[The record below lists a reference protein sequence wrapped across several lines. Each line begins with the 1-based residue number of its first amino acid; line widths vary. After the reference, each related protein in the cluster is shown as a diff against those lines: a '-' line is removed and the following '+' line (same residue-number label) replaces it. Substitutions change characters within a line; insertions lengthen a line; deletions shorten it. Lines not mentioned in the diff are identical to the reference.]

1 VYCMLANS
9 STERLVILAKVMGSI
24 HVRSSLWV
32 FILWVWGSGP
42 VSKRVYCNVSPI
54 CVKATVSNN

>member
-32 FILWVWGSGP
+32 FILWV
-42 VSKRVYCNVSPI
+42 
-54 CVKATVSNN
+54 